1 MEVLYANLDKM
12 KSLTKK
18 IQASMN
24 RLETSGKTVQD
35 AIGPIY
41 GNTQKLQTTSNNVD
55 RIIAAIERIREPLD
69 MRNREERILRSSP
82 QQVGLP
88 EYIASIDRT
97 NQALRDLKHSN
108 MRSNQQAISELNA
121 LLRVGSQQL
130 EDVFRQLLR
139 QHNQPVEPLHYITKN
154 LDFPRLPPE
163 RTSELRTINAHVASS
178 AAEMGQVDAKGTP
191 TAKIYGE
198 TRGQY
203 LTLSLQNLAAACLAT
218 AKKQNSD
225 ALYKRG
231 DNAIGHYAKGIQG
244 MFIAEYD
251 SICPVFSRE
260 EWGQVLSITCQPSL
274 DAFSTTLR
282 DLDKHIKEHLSSDC
296 FLAYEIIEVVTDT
309 SLEVENRTGELK
321 HTLSDALKPIR
332 ETAKS
337 SLSVLLN
344 DIRAKTQ
351 QMLQLPADGSSVPL
365 TAEVMMRLQL
375 MTEYLRSLTSIM
387 RSLGD
392 GGWSSPSPATA
403 AAAAA
408 STNSVPTLKSFD
420 VGADGAQLFGHYAT
434 DTIEALLSNLESR
447 SRALI
452 KTKSA
457 QGVFMANNIAVV
469 DRMIRASAL
478 APLLSAAA
486 PKVDAWRKKSTA
498 LYLDAWKE
506 PSAILF
512 DVQFTNRGPRPP
524 SGGAID
530 SAAILKSL
538 SSKDK
543 DAVKEK
549 FRSFNASFDDL
560 VARHKS
566 YRMEKEVRQGL
577 AKEVQMLI
585 EALYARFWDRY
596 HEVDK
601 GKGKYVKYDKTQ
613 LGAVLA
619 SLG

>member
-1 MEVLYANLDKM
+1 MAGAIRRAAFVEESAE
-12 KSLTKK
+12 

-139 QHNQPVEPLHYITKN
+139 QHNQP
-154 LDFPRLPPE
+154 

-309 SLEVENRTGELK
+309 SLEVENRTGSSN
-321 HTLSDALKPIR
+321 TRFPMLSNPSARRQSPHSDDRIPPLANLHHAFPGR
-332 ETAKS
+332 RRLVF
-337 SLSVLLN
+337 SL
-344 DIRAKTQ
+344 
-351 QMLQLPADGSSVPL
+351 
-365 TAEVMMRLQL
+365 
-375 MTEYLRSLTSIM
+375 
-387 RSLGD
+387 
-392 GGWSSPSPATA
+392 PATA

-486 PKVDAWRKKSTA
+486 P
-498 LYLDAWKE
+498 KE